1 MKYKK
6 NRIISLDNNI
16 YMNNLNNKSNFD
28 LKQNSKMYSLKSK
41 IRNYNDLTNSNINNN
56 KQNVLKINVNN
67 KIMKD
72 NIKLQNIYG
81 SNISKD
87 EPFDIQSN
95 YVYSTIRKINSQ
107 NHKKLNKNLNSNN
120 VYYNTNNN
128 SPRHN
133 QKVKDK
139 NIPSLNFIK
148 IKKLS
153 DTSDCD
159 TDNKLNK
166 RYIRNKI
173 INDVKNNNKIF
184 PKNNLVI
191 SLNNIMNNENFSFSN
206 LQLNNKASDEKNKTN
221 YSIDRNNDFHNY
233 LKMGSYF
240 SNNHSRKKD
249 KYDTV
254 VNNGSQ
260 SERIR
265 NSVPLEDKLRKIYPL
280 NMRER
285 VNNLRQNLTQSL
297 NFGKLGPNNR
307 YSNTQHNFYNHNNFE
322 YDKDEYSNLDNNNDY
337 FAHKLDKMSEIS
349 DDRINRRRIRHL
361 IENNNNNNDYLY
373 TKKIDNSSFQ
383 TFLIT
388 HTANTSINY
397 DNSNNTTNN
406 NEENNKIS
414 KSKPRQYIKI
424 NQKPNNG
431 KIVVIKKNKNKK
443 NINKNI
449 ENLTISSFELPL
461 FSSLNGDKDEEGTIC
476 NSNSKIGFF
485 LIKKNNG
492 NYIYE
497 IEINDKNMKIINN
510 KLKEKNIELNPINE
524 INELRQKNQKLKNQL
539 KQMQD
544 NILIYQKQNEDLIEE
559 NTKLKIEQKKK

>member
-1 MKYKK
+1 
-6 NRIISLDNNI
+6 
-16 YMNNLNNKSNFD
+16 MNNLNNKSNFD

-41 IRNYNDLTNSNINNN
+41 IRNYNDLTNSNINND

-72 NIKLQNIYG
+72 NIKLQNING

-285 VNNLRQNLTQSL
+285 VNNLRQN
-297 NFGKLGPNNR
+297 
-307 YSNTQHNFYNHNNFE
+307 
-322 YDKDEYSNLDNNNDY
+322 
-337 FAHKLDKMSEIS
+337 
-349 DDRINRRRIRHL
+349 
-361 IENNNNNNDYLY
+361 
-373 TKKIDNSSFQ
+373 
-383 TFLIT
+383 
-388 HTANTSINY
+388 
-397 DNSNNTTNN
+397 
-406 NEENNKIS
+406 
-414 KSKPRQYIKI
+414 
-424 NQKPNNG
+424 
-431 KIVVIKKNKNKK
+431 
-443 NINKNI
+443 
-449 ENLTISSFELPL
+449 
-461 FSSLNGDKDEEGTIC
+461 
-476 NSNSKIGFF
+476 
-485 LIKKNNG
+485 
-492 NYIYE
+492 
-497 IEINDKNMKIINN
+497 
-510 KLKEKNIELNPINE
+510 
-524 INELRQKNQKLKNQL
+524 
-539 KQMQD
+539 
-544 NILIYQKQNEDLIEE
+544 
-559 NTKLKIEQKKK
+559 